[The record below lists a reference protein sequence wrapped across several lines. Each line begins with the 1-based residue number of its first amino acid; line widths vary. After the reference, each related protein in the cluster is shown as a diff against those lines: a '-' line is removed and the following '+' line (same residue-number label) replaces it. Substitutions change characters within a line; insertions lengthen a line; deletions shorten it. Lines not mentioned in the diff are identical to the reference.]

1 MRTHTKFAAALL
13 GLAIALPLTGCS
25 SDTPATPGDSGIQAA
40 GSLNGITAKGV
51 LTIGVFRDL
60 APFGSVGADGEYT
73 GYDVYFGNQL
83 GKDLNVKVEYV
94 GLDAQGRV
102 PALTGDKVDLVLA
115 NFAVT
120 DERKEQVDFS
130 LPYMKAYQALVS
142 PDDALI
148 TDISQLKDKKLI
160 VTRGTSQ
167 QTWFTQNYPD
177 IEQAVHQTQTDA
189 YAALKDGRGAALA
202 QSNLDELAW
211 ARQNPG
217 FTVGIEKI
225 GDPTLVAAAVKKGNQ
240 SLLDWVNEEIT
251 HTLPDGF
258 FHDDYT
264 ATLKDVYGADA
275 DTDDIVVER
284 GQIQE

>member
-1 MRTHTKFAAALL
+1 MRTHIKLAAALL
-13 GLAIALPLTGCS
+13 GLAAIISVTGCS
-25 SDTPATPGDSGIQAA
+25 SGTSANQTPDAKAA
-40 GSLNGITAKGV
+40 GTITAIQSKGV

-60 APFGSVGADGEYT
+60 APFGSIGSNGQYV
-73 GYDVYFGNQL
+73 GYDVYFGDQL
-83 GKDLNVKVEYV
+83 ARDLGVRTEYV

-120 DERKEQVDFS
+120 AERAEQVDFS

-148 TDISQLKDKKLI
+148 TDISQLDDKQLI

-177 IEQAVHQTQTDA
+177 IEQAVYQTQTDA

-211 ARQNPG
+211 TRQNPG

-251 HTLPDGF
+251 TNLPDHF
-258 FHDDYT
+258 FHDDYQ
-264 ATLKDVYGADA
+264 ATLEAVYGPEADP
-275 DTDDIVVER
+275 DDIVVER
-284 GQIQE
+284 GQIGQ